1 MPTSSE
7 DRMTARELCASGN
20 HELLKGAVHGTA
32 CAIIALMA
40 TYNIAACCFRRDRHL
55 RINSVVYTL
64 AFAWEVRQT
73 LHHLAACERTPDCP
87 SAVSEQAA

>member
-1 MPTSSE
+1 
-7 DRMTARELCASGN
+7 MTARELCASGN
-20 HELLKGAVHGTA
+20 HELLKGGVHATA
-32 CAIIALMA
+32 CAIVALMA

-73 LHHLAACERTPDCP
+73 LHHLAACERTADFP
-87 SAVSEQAA
+87 SAASEQAATR